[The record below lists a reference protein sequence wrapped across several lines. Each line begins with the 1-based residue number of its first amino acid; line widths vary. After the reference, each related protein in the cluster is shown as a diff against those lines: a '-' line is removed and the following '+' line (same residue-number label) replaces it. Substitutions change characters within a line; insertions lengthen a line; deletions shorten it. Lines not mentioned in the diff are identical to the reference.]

1 MLRPI
6 LICVLLA
13 SLACGGGSDAG
24 RSGAHAVR
32 SGPPVVVV
40 TFHPTQYLV
49 TRLAGE
55 LVRVVCDV
63 PPDADAL
70 FWEPDRRAVQRM
82 QRADL
87 IVFNGAGLER
97 WTARVSLPLSRV
109 LDSSAAL
116 AGSLLEYEDTEV
128 HSHGVGAQHAHTG
141 VDAHVWLDPRNALE
155 QARAIHAAL
164 ARILPGAVRGE
175 LNDNLA
181 SLESDLLALDARLVA
196 LSARLGEQHLYASH
210 PAYGY
215 LRARYGWH
223 LVDLDLD
230 PAQMPS
236 DETLEALR
244 GVLAQRPGR
253 LILWESE
260 PAAEIAARLL
270 ELGLTGIVYSP
281 AESLGPAERAAGLDF
296 LAVQRANVE
305 ALEASLE

>member
-1 MLRPI
+1 MLF
-6 LICVLLA
+6 VLLA
-13 SLACGGGSDAG
+13 LLACGGGGDTDGSDA
-24 RSGAHAVR
+24 RAVR

-40 TFHPTQYLV
+40 TFHPTEYLV

-87 IVFNGAGLER
+87 IVLNGAGLER
-97 WTARVSLPLSRV
+97 WTQRVSLPWSRV
-109 LDSSAAL
+109 LDSSAQL
-116 AGSLLEYEDTEV
+116 GGSLLEYEDTQV
-128 HSHGVGAQHAHTG
+128 HSHGVGAEHAHTG

-155 QARAIHAAL
+155 QARAIHGAL
-164 ARILPGAVRGE
+164 ARILPGAARGA

-181 SLESDLLALDARLVA
+181 SLQSDLLALDARLVA
-196 LSARLGEQHLYASH
+196 LSARLGRQHLYASH

-215 LRARYGWH
+215 LRARYGWR

-236 DETLEALR
+236 NEALEALR
-244 GVLAQRPGR
+244 GLLQERPGQ
-253 LILWESE
+253 LILWESK
-260 PAAEIAARLL
+260 PTPQITASLL

-281 AESLGPAERAAGLDF
+281 AELLGPEDRAGGLDF
-296 LAVQRANVE
+296 LTLQRANVQ
-305 ALEASLE
+305 ALEAGLE